1 MSLAP
6 PRSSLRK
13 KCCDGGN
20 RIRAPTEALAGSA
33 FTRRW
38 WTPGKPS
45 SRPAHCGVSTATVH
59 QLISAYNR
67 RGVAAVET
75 PGKGGRRNQYLT
87 LEQEQQFLA
96 PFFAQAQA
104 GSSATAAQI
113 KQALNQW
120 RAGFPVASV
129 GDSDAQIVE
138 GRGEGKTRIK
148 LFFDQKTGLL
158 LRQLRY
164 SVTLAGTNPIQI
176 DYADYRDVGGAKLPF
191 RWTVTWTNG
200 QSTYEIGE
208 IQAGVPIDDGKFSK
222 PAPAVVKPAKKA
234 AQ

>member
-1 MSLAP
+1 VFDGRAGWLAAPNNPVPLLPLAP
-6 PRSSLRK
+6 GADL
-13 KCCDGGN
+13 DG
-20 RIRAPTEALAGSA
+20 AKLDAEL
-33 FTRRW
+33 
-38 WTPGKPS
+38 
-45 SRPAHCGVSTATVH
+45 
-59 QLISAYNR
+59 
-67 RGVAAVET
+67 
-75 PGKGGRRNQYLT
+75 
-87 LEQEQQFLA
+87 
-96 PFFAQAQA
+96 FFP
-104 GSSATAAQI
+104 AQI

-138 GRGEGKTRIK
+138 GRGEGKTRVK

-176 DYADYRDVGGAKLPF
+176 DYADYRDVGGARLPF

-208 IQAGVPIDDGKFSK
+208 IQAGVPIDNGKFSK